1 MVITPV
7 QHTPFLPSGPNA
19 SLKGHRNPPK
29 AKRQIPWEGS
39 GGRRWGHSRGRTMVR
54 EDSVISCHGA
64 VEAPCSPGLQ
74 WPCEQ
79 VRPVGSEGCLLP
91 AFPWPLLSGFFPAGT
106 SQRLNG

>member
-1 MVITPV
+1 
-7 QHTPFLPSGPNA
+7 
-19 SLKGHRNPPK
+19 
-29 AKRQIPWEGS
+29 
-39 GGRRWGHSRGRTMVR
+39 MVR

-64 VEAPCSPGLQ
+64 VEARCSPGLQ

-106 SQRLNG
+106 SQRLNGQKAPTTLCSPSSTFSFSYFAFTSTHLDLWGFFLV